1 MPRKKSRNPAAI
13 LSVSLPLTTRD
24 KIDKFNPRNRSK
36 FFNEAVL
43 RFINNNDPE
52 IVQNRLDEEENR
64 DLVNPRLGSATPQQL
79 LRALGNSNLL
89 AEPANSFNPDL
100 IVEIYSELRLI
111 ITSIEGD
118 TGRELI

>member
-43 RFINNNDPE
+43 QFINKNDPE
-52 IVQNRLDEEENR
+52 MVQISLDNEEEQNLR
-64 DLVNPRLGSATPQQL
+64 NPRVEQASPDVLIKAL
-79 LRALGNSNLL
+79 LKSDLK
-89 AEPANSFNPDL
+89 EQYDSFNISPARFDALTDL
-100 IVEIYSELRLI
+100 LLTLRG
-111 ITSIEGD
+111 E
-118 TGRELI
+118 

>member
-43 RFINNNDPE
+43 QFINKNDPE
-52 IVQNRLDEEENR
+52 LVQIALDNEEQ
-64 DLVNPRLGSATPQQL
+64 VNYSDPRISKASSQQL

-89 AEPANSFNPDL
+89 AEPTNSFNPDL
-100 IVEIYSELRLI
+100 VVEIYSELRLI
-111 ITSIEGD
+111 ISSIEAD

>member
-52 IVQNRLDEEENR
+52 IVQIRLDNEEELNLS
-64 DLVNPRLGSATPQQL
+64 DPRLSTASPQQL
-79 LRALGNSNLL
+79 LRALAASDELFDNLDNYN
-89 AEPANSFNPDL
+89 PALLNTVRNQL
-100 IVEIYSELRLI
+100 IELTKRI
-111 ITSIEGD
+111 N
-118 TGRELI
+118 RK